1 MKSQLTMHGTEAF
14 SASSALSRRRR
25 QLAKGLSAVE
35 LGVVL
40 TIIVVLAI
48 YTMPKID
55 SYLIDGKVPKVAEDL
70 RRFMVRNRVNASAAA
85 DPNTAFANATQ
96 RSFAL
101 GVASSTTVSSN
112 TTTYVVQ
119 HNLGSGGVITYAAAD
134 GGKGYTLTLNKVHQI
149 ACANL
154 AGILARDS
162 SKISINGQEQ
172 KNTETPVNFSG
183 TNADAACV
191 DGENNTI
198 VFTAGNYEVNA
209 GAR

>member
-1 MKSQLTMHGTEAF
+1 MQSQLIMHRTVSPRAPAE
-14 SASSALSRRRR
+14 RRR
-25 QLAKGLSAVE
+25 QLARGLSAIE
-35 LGVVL
+35 LSVVL
-40 TIIVVLAI
+40 AIIVILAI

-70 RRFMVRNRVNASAAA
+70 RRFMVRNRVITSSAA

-101 GVASSTTVSSN
+101 AITSSSTISSN
-112 TTTYVVQ
+112 PTTYVVQ
-119 HNLGSGGVITYAAAD
+119 HNLGSGGVITYSAVD
-134 GGKGYTLTLNKVHQI
+134 GGKGYTLNLDKVHQV

-209 GAR
+209 GSR